1 MGTKHGSILLRWG
14 IPIWIWWPQLGWPW
28 WRQLAAWAISG
39 FPRFAVCC
47 TSWRRCFFFPYL
59 AGEIVLTVLALC
71 IFGCHER
78 QKVFC
83 LTWQLLRSFTWSPMW
98 CDLKDW
104 RAESQI
110 TSQFRKIMHEP
121 TDWPGTRIPA
131 KLGIIKR
138 QETSFTTGGDVR
150 WCSADAVYVFAPF
163 SAVSQSLHV
172 LGRRQRGGWL
182 QDALLQNWTTYVK
195 HVRWCA
201 W

>member
-1 MGTKHGSILLRWG
+1 MSTKHGSILLRWG

-47 TSWRRCFFFPYL
+47 TSWRRCFFFPHS
-59 AGEIVLTVLALC
+59 AVEIVLTVLALC

-78 QKVFC
+78 QNVFC
-83 LTWQLLRSFTWSPMW
+83 LTWQHSSPFTWSPIW

-104 RAESQI
+104 RAENQI

-121 TDWPGTRIPA
+121 TDWPGTGIPA
-131 KLGIIKR
+131 KLGMIKR

-150 WCSADAVYVFAPF
+150 WCSADADYVFAPL

-172 LGRRQRGGWL
+172 LGRRQRRGWL

-195 HVRWCA
+195 HVRLCA